1 MSDNIISIN
10 ADGSLMVP
18 DCPEIPFI
26 EGDGIGHDI
35 WKAAKPVFDTAVD
48 LAYNGTRKIKWLE
61 IFAGEKGLE
70 KTGNRLSSEAVNIIE
85 KHKVAIKGPLT
96 TPVGKGERSLNVRI
110 RQTLDLYACIRPVKY
125 FSPVPSPVKHP
136 EKVNITIFREN
147 TEDLY
152 SGIEW
157 DSGSGGAK
165 KVLDFL
171 SKEMGVNLPLSS
183 SIGIKPISPEKTKR
197 LVLRA
202 VEYAVNNSLQCVTI
216 MHKGNIMKFTEGDF
230 RKWAYESAKEKFAE
244 KVVTEKELFE
254 NYSGK
259 LPDGKIL
266 LRDRIADM
274 VFAEVI
280 LRPEEFDVIAA
291 TNLNGDYISDAL
303 AAQVGGLG
311 IAPGANIGDRCAVFE
326 ATHGTAPDIA
336 GKDMANPCSIILSGA
351 MMLDHIG
358 WKKAAELVRNGLEKA
373 LNSGKA
379 THDLAMEMEG
389 VKEVECSTFGKIIA
403 ENIAKS
409 TSFI

>member
-1 MSDNIISIN
+1 MSDNIISN
-10 ADGSLMVP
+10 NKDGSLAVP
-18 DCPEIPFI
+18 DYPEIPFI

-35 WKAAKPVFDTAVD
+35 WKTAQSVFDTAIEK
-48 LAYNGTRKIKWLE
+48 AYNGAKKIKWLE

-70 KTGNRLSSEAVNIIE
+70 KNGERLSNEALNIIE
-85 KHKVAIKGPLT
+85 NHRVAIKGPLA
-96 TPVGKGERSLNVRI
+96 TPVGKGIRSLNVRI
-110 RQTLDLYACIRPVKY
+110 RQSLDLYACVRPIKY

-157 DSGSGGAK
+157 DSQSDGAGQ
-165 KVLDFL
+165 VIDFL
-171 SKEMGVNLPLSS
+171 EGKMNVHLSATS

-197 LVLRA
+197 LVIKALD
-202 VEYAVNNSLQCVTI
+202 YAVNNSLKCVTI
-216 MHKGNIMKFTEGDF
+216 MHKGNIMKFTEGGF
-230 RKWAYESAKEKFAE
+230 RKWAYETAE
-244 KVVTEKELFE
+244 ENFKGKVVSEKEVIE
-254 NYSGK
+254 RYNGK
-259 LPDGKIL
+259 LPNGKVL

-280 LRPEEFDVIAA
+280 LRPQDFDVIIAS
-291 TNLNGDYISDAL
+291 NLNGDYISDAV

-351 MMLDHIG
+351 MMMDHIG
-358 WKKAAELVRNGLEKA
+358 WNKAAMLVRNGVENA
-373 LNSGKA
+373 LSSGMV
-379 THDLAMEMEG
+379 TSDLAAEMNNATQ
-389 VKEVECSTFGKIIA
+389 VKCSEFGRIIMDG
-403 ENIAKS
+403 IR
-409 TSFI
+409 

>member
-1 MSDNIISIN
+1 MSDNIILI
-10 ADGSLMVP
+10 DEKGTLIVP
-18 DCPEIPFI
+18 DYPEIPFI

-35 WKAAKPVFDTAVD
+35 WKAARPVFDKAVEK
-48 LAYNGTRKIKWLE
+48 AYNGTKKIKWLE

-70 KTGNRLSSEAVNIIE
+70 KTGERLSDDALDIIE
-85 KHKVAIKGPLT
+85 NHRVAIKGPLT

-110 RQTLDLYACIRPVKY
+110 RQNLDLYACIRPVKY

-136 EKVNITIFREN
+136 ERVNITVFREN

-157 DSGSGGAK
+157 DSLSDCAK
-165 KVLDFL
+165 QVLGFL
-171 SKEMGVNLPLSS
+171 SDEMDVKLPATCSL
-183 SIGIKPISPEKTKR
+183 GIKPISPEKTKR
-197 LVLRA
+197 LVLKA
-202 VEYAVNNSLQCVTI
+202 LEYAVNNSLKCVTI

-230 RKWAYESAKEKFAE
+230 RKWAYEVAREKF
-244 KVVTEKELFE
+244 KGKIITEKQLHES
-254 NYSGK
+254 YDGK
-259 LPDGKIL
+259 LPNGMVL

-274 VFAEVI
+274 VFAEVL

-358 WKKAAELVRNGLEKA
+358 WDRAAGLVRKGVEKA
-373 LNSGKA
+373 FNSGMA
-379 THDLAMEMEG
+379 TPDLAGEMEN
-389 VKEVECSTFGKIIA
+389 VTQVTCSEFGKIIA
-403 ENIAKS
+403 DNIA
-409 TSFI
+409 

>member
-1 MSDNIISIN
+1 MNDNFISIN
-10 ADGSLMVP
+10 NDGKLIVP
-18 DCPEIPFI
+18 DYPEIPFI

-35 WKAAKPVFDTAVD
+35 WKAAQPVFDAAVEK
-48 LAYNGTRKIKWLE
+48 AYNGKKKIKWLE
-61 IFAGEKGLE
+61 ILAGEKGLE
-70 KTGNRLSSEAVNIIE
+70 KTGERLSDDALDIIE
-85 KHKVAIKGPLT
+85 KHRVAIKGPLT
-96 TPVGKGERSLNVRI
+96 TPVGRGNRSLNVRI
-110 RQTLDLYACIRPVKY
+110 RQSLDLYACIRPVKY
-125 FSPVPSPVKHP
+125 FSPVPSPVKNP

-152 SGIEW
+152 AGIEW
-157 DSGSGGAK
+157 DSQSDGAEQ
-165 KVLDFL
+165 VLDFL
-171 SKEMGVNLPLSS
+171 AKKMDIKLPVTS

-197 LVLRA
+197 LVFKAL
-202 VEYAVNNSLQCVTI
+202 EYAVNNSLKCVTI
-216 MHKGNIMKFTEGDF
+216 MHKGNIMKFTEGGF
-230 RKWAYESAKEKFAE
+230 RKWAYEVANEKFE
-244 KVVTEKELFE
+244 DKIVTEKELYE
-254 NYSGK
+254 KYDGK
-259 LPDGKIL
+259 LPHGMVL

-358 WKKAAELVRNGLEKA
+358 WSKAAVLVRKGVEKA
-373 LNSGKA
+373 LNSGMA
-379 THDLAMEMEG
+379 TPDLAMEMKN
-389 VKEVECSTFGKIIA
+389 VKQIKCSEFGKIII
-403 ENIAKS
+403 ENIL
-409 TSFI
+409 

>member
-1 MSDNIISIN
+1 MSDNIISNN
-10 ADGSLMVP
+10 ADGSLIVP

-70 KTGNRLSSEAVNIIE
+70 KTGNRLSSEALNIIE

-157 DSGSGGAK
+157 DSGSEDAK

-171 SKEMGVNLPLSS
+171 SKEMDVNLPLSS

-202 VEYAVNNSLQCVTI
+202 VEYAVNNSLKCVTI

-230 RKWAYESAKEKFAE
+230 RKWAYEAAKEKFAE

-254 NYSGK
+254 NYRGK

-358 WKKAAELVRNGLEKA
+358 WNKAAELVRNGLEKA

-389 VKEVECSTFGKIIA
+389 VKQVECSTFGKIIA

-409 TSFI
+409 ISL